1 MRAGEELVGRYR
13 LVELLGWG
21 AMGEVWRA
29 TDPHL
34 ERDVAVKTMLANWA
48 GEAQHA
54 AMVRFRREGRAAAR
68 LNHPHIAA
76 VHDVGE
82 HAGQP
87 FLVLELLPGPD
98 LAGLLERHPGGL
110 PVEQALE
117 YGAQAAE
124 GLAAAHEAGIVHRDV
139 KPSNLV
145 LDRHGKV
152 KVCDF
157 GIARLEGATAGL
169 SATGRGFGTPHYM
182 PPEQING
189 DPVTPAADV
198 YSLGA
203 TLFHLLTGRVVFTGD
218 NLMAI
223 VGQHL
228 HKPPPAASSLRP
240 SLPATVDTFLAALL
254 VKTPADRP
262 RTSRVPHRLRDL
274 TTRYGKASTLL
285 DEAEHAADSIT
296 DPEAKAWALQGVAGA
311 MAAVDPARS
320 GALLD
325 ESAQTARTVT
335 GRFGG
340 AERALRGAAK
350 TAAAVDHAQ
359 AERIARTITDPR
371 SQAEALLEVAAV
383 IAAVA
388 PARARSLLAETEQI
402 AGTLTDS
409 GAQGALLGWAALVM
423 VAVDLSEA
431 ERITRAITDTAMQAH
446 TLGAI
451 AETMAAEDPIEAERI
466 ARTITDPDE
475 QAEAL
480 GRVAKTVAAV
490 DLARSRALL
499 AEAQQIARTITDP
512 KTQVWVLAELAMAAA
527 DVDPARFRALLAEAG
542 QIADAVGPH
551 AKGVVARAVAALDP
565 RQAEGIARSITD
577 PHAQAFALR
586 QMAGVMAPADP
597 ARAERLAHSIADLHL
612 QAWALRE
619 VAAETAAVDR
629 DEAQRIARSITD
641 PHFQGWALREVAVQ
655 VAAVDPAQA
664 EGIARTIADPAH
676 KAVVL
681 SAIARAILTT

>member
-29 TDPHL
+29 TDLHL

-254 VKTPADRP
+254 AKTPADRP

-431 ERITRAITDTAMQAH
+431 ERITRAITDAAMQAH

-499 AEAQQIARTITDP
+499 AEA
-512 KTQVWVLAELAMAAA
+512 
-527 DVDPARFRALLAEAG
+527 G

-565 RQAEGIARSITD
+565 GQAEGIARSITD

-629 DEAQRIARSITD
+629 DGAQRIARSITD